1 MEADN
6 KKSLC
11 NIVEINKRKF
21 NMDFLEK
28 YLLEF
33 NEIYNELKGKVTLS
47 T

>member
-1 MEADN
+1 METDH
-6 KKSLC
+6 KKSQC
-11 NIVEINKRKF
+11 NIVELNERKF

-33 NEIYNELKGKVTLS
+33 NEIYNELKGKGTLS

>member
-6 KKSLC
+6 KKSQC
-11 NIVEINKRKF
+11 NIVEINERKF

-33 NEIYNELKGKVTLS
+33 NEIYNELKGKVTIS